1 MSWKDNLDCTSLR
14 IAMTDASP
22 LRVLAGPGTG
32 KTYTLIRRVARL
44 LEDGVPPKRILVS
57 TFTRTAADD
66 LKHELK
72 NLHVKGATLVNA
84 TTVHA
89 LCFSIL
95 NRNEV
100 LEITDRVPR
109 PLLDFER
116 RFLLEDLK
124 QEGFGNIY
132 RRRERLRAFEAA
144 WARLQSEQPG
154 WPHDPIDQQ
163 FDKLLRD
170 WLVFHAAMLIG
181 ELVPEALRY
190 LRKNPLSPDHSAF
203 SHVLVDEYQDL
214 NASEQE
220 FINILA
226 PEEGLTIIGDEDQSI
241 YSFKYAHPKG
251 IADFSRG
258 RPKTTDQNLDL
269 CRRCP
274 PNIVEMANQ
283 LISYNA
289 DRSRR
294 KLTPN
299 SENEKGEVLVY
310 QWESMTQEA
319 DGLATLVTNLV
330 QEGKVKPG
338 RVLVLA
344 PRRQFGYAIRD
355 ALNARNVNAL
365 SFFQEQALDG
375 DPRDLEKSRVQQAF
389 TLLTLTAN
397 PKDKVALRCW
407 CGFGSPNLR
416 QKAWIRIRTLCAEKD
431 LTLQETLHLIQSGE
445 IKLDSGREI
454 KTRLIE
460 LETRLRE
467 LVPLRGSELFD
478 ELFPEND
485 SDFNQI
491 RAIATSMP
499 PNADAKQ
506 LLEHLRTNITQ
517 PELPTD
523 VDFVRV
529 MSLHKSKGLTADLVI
544 VMGCIEGII
553 PSLPKNASETERQK
567 VREEQRRLFYVAV
580 TRARRML
587 VLSSVT
593 GLPRDVAHKMN
604 IPVRPK
610 GHCSGTI
617 TTAFIDELG
626 PKCPNPMSGVDAVYG
641 DATFAKQQ
649 TPPRTHPS
657 D

>member
-1 MSWKDNLDCTSLR
+1 MSWKDELDPTSLR

-44 LEDGVPPKRILVS
+44 LEEGVPPKRILVS
-57 TFTRTAADD
+57 TFTRTAAAD

-72 NLHVKGATLVNA
+72 SLNVKGASSVLA

-100 LEITDRVPR
+100 LEITERVPR
-109 PLLDFER
+109 PLLEFEK

-124 QEGFGNIY
+124 EEGFGNIHK
-132 RRRERLRAFEAA
+132 RRERLKAFEAA
-144 WARLQSEQPG
+144 WARLQSDEPG
-154 WPHDPIDQQ
+154 WPHDFIDQQ

-170 WLVFHAAMLIG
+170 WLIFHAAMLIG

-190 LRKNPLSPDHSAF
+190 LRNNPLSPDHSAF

-220 FINILA
+220 FIHLLA
-226 PEEGLTIIGDEDQSI
+226 PATGLTIIGDEDQSI

-251 IADFSRG
+251 IAEFSRR
-258 RPKTTDQNLDL
+258 RPRTTDQSLDL

-274 PNIVEMANQ
+274 PNIVEMANR
-283 LISYNA
+283 LISHNR
-289 DRSRR
+289 DRTIRQ
-294 KLTPN
+294 LTPN
-299 SENEKGEVLVY
+299 PENEDGEVLVY
-310 QWESMTQEA
+310 QWESMDQEA
-319 DGLATLVTNLV
+319 DGLATLVENLV
-330 QEGKVKPG
+330 QEGKVEPG

-344 PRRQFGYAIRD
+344 PRRQFGYGIRD
-355 ALNARNVNAL
+355 ALNARNVKAL

-416 QKAWIRIRTLCAEKD
+416 QKAWIRIRTLCAEQN
-431 LTLQETLHLIQSGE
+431 LTLQETLHRIQSGE
-445 IKLDSGREI
+445 LKLASGREI

-478 ELFPEND
+478 ELFPDND
-485 SDFNQI
+485 SAFDQI
-491 RAIATSMP
+491 RAIATDLHSD
-499 PNADAKQ
+499 ADAKQ
-506 LLEHLRTNITQ
+506 LLELLRTNITQ

-553 PSLPKNASETERQK
+553 PSLPKNAPESEWQQ
-567 VREEQRRLFYVAV
+567 VLEEQRRLFYVSI
-580 TRARRML
+580 TRTRRIL

-593 GLPRDVAHKMN
+593 GLPRNVAYKMN
-604 IPVRPK
+604 VAVRQK
-610 GHCSGTI
+610 GHQAGTI
-617 TTAFIDELG
+617 TTRFIDELG
-626 PKCPNPMSGVDAVYG
+626 PKCPQPMSGVDAVYG
-641 DATFAKQQ
+641 GATLA
-649 TPPRTHPS
+649 
-657 D
+657 